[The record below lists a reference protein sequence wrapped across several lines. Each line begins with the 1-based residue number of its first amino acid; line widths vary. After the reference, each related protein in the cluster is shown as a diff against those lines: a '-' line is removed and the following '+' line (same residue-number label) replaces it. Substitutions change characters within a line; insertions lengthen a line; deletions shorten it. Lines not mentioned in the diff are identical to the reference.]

1 MQNKHTFYM
10 NLALNVAQASYCVR
24 KKVGALI
31 VNQDNVIAIGYNGT
45 ISGFP
50 NVCELE
56 DGSTRPDVLHAESNA
71 IAKCAKSSNNS
82 DGAAL
87 YVTLSPCFECAKII
101 IQSGIKEV
109 YYLEEYRILDG
120 LNLLRK
126 SKIYVQQIIL

>member
-1 MQNKHTFYM
+1 MR
-10 NLALNVAQASYCVR
+10 LALDVAEASYCVR

-31 VNQDNVIAIGYNGT
+31 VHGDNVIAIGYNGT

-56 DGSTRPDVLHAESNA
+56 DGTTRPDVLHAESNA
-71 IAKCAKSSNNS
+71 IAKCAKSSNSSN
-82 DGAAL
+82 GAAL

-109 YYLEEYRILDG
+109 YYKEEYRNLDG
-120 LNLLRK
+120 LNLLK
-126 SKIYVQQIIL
+126 QSKIYVQQIIL

>member
-1 MQNKHTFYM
+1 MK
-10 NLALNVAQASYCVR
+10 LAQNVAQASYCTR
-24 KKVGALI
+24 NKVGALI
-31 VNQDNVIAIGYNGT
+31 VNNDNVVAIGYNGT

-56 DGSTRPDVLHAESNA
+56 DGSTNPEVLHAESNT
-71 IAKCAKSSNNS
+71 IAKCAKSSNSSN
-82 DGAAL
+82 GAAL

-120 LNLLRK
+120 LNLLLK
-126 SKIYVQQIIL
+126 AKIHVEQIIP

>member
-1 MQNKHTFYM
+1 MK
-10 NLALNVAQASYCVR
+10 LALNVAQVSYCTR
-24 KKVGALI
+24 NKVGALI
-31 VNQDNVIAIGYNGT
+31 VNNDNVVAIGYNGT

-56 DGSTRPDVLHAESNA
+56 DGSTNPEVLHAESNA
-71 IAKCAKSSNNS
+71 IAKCAKSSNSSN
-82 DGAAL
+82 GAAL

-120 LNLLRK
+120 LNLLLK
-126 SKIYVQQIIL
+126 AKIHVEQIIP

>member
-1 MQNKHTFYM
+1 MK
-10 NLALNVAQASYCVR
+10 LALDVAEASYCVR

-31 VNQDNVIAIGYNGT
+31 VHGDNVIAIGYNGT

-56 DGSTRPDVLHAESNA
+56 DGTTRPDVLHAESNA
-71 IAKCAKSSNNS
+71 IAKCAKSSNSSN
-82 DGAAL
+82 GAAL

-109 YYLEEYRILDG
+109 YYKEEYRNLDG
-120 LNLLRK
+120 LNLLK
-126 SKIYVQQIIL
+126 QSNIYVQQVIL

>member
-1 MQNKHTFYM
+1 M

>member
-1 MQNKHTFYM
+1 MK
-10 NLALNVAQASYCVR
+10 LALDVAEASYCVR

-31 VNQDNVIAIGYNGT
+31 VHGDNVIAIGYNGT

-56 DGSTRPDVLHAESNA
+56 DGTTRPDVLHAESNA
-71 IAKCAKSSNNS
+71 IAKCAKSSNSSN
-82 DGAAL
+82 GAAL

-109 YYLEEYRILDG
+109 YYTEEYRNLDG
-120 LNLLRK
+120 LNLLK
-126 SKIYVQQIIL
+126 QSNIYVQQVIL

>member
-1 MQNKHTFYM
+1 M

-50 NVCELE
+50 NMCELE

>member
-1 MQNKHTFYM
+1 M

-45 ISGFP
+45 ISGFH

-82 DGAAL
+82 DGASL

-101 IQSGIKEV
+101 IQSGIKKV

>member
-1 MQNKHTFYM
+1 M

-82 DGAAL
+82 DGASL

-101 IQSGIKEV
+101 IQSGIKKV

>member
-1 MQNKHTFYM
+1 MQNKHKFYIK
-10 NLALNVAQASYCVR
+10 LALNVAQASYCTR
-24 KKVGALI
+24 NKVGALI
-31 VNQDNVIAIGYNGT
+31 VNNDNVVAIGYNGT

-56 DGSTRPDVLHAESNA
+56 DGSTNPEVLHAESNA
-71 IAKCAKSSNNS
+71 IAKCAKSSNSSN
-82 DGAAL
+82 GAAL

-120 LNLLRK
+120 LNLLLK
-126 SKIYVQQIIL
+126 AKIHVEQIIP

>member
-1 MQNKHTFYM
+1 MR
-10 NLALNVAQASYCVR
+10 LALDVAEASYCVR

-31 VNQDNVIAIGYNGT
+31 VHGDNVIAIGYNGT

-56 DGSTRPDVLHAESNA
+56 DGTTRPDVLHAESNA
-71 IAKCAKSSNNS
+71 IAKCAKSSNSSN
-82 DGAAL
+82 GAAL

-109 YYLEEYRILDG
+109 YYNEEYRNLDG
-120 LNLLRK
+120 LNLLK
-126 SKIYVQQIIL
+126 QSKIYVQQIIL

>member
-1 MQNKHTFYM
+1 M

-101 IQSGIKEV
+101 IQSGIKKV

>member
-1 MQNKHTFYM
+1 MK
-10 NLALNVAQASYCVR
+10 LAQNVAQASYCTR
-24 KKVGALI
+24 NKVGALI
-31 VNQDNVIAIGYNGT
+31 VNNDNVVAIGYNGT

-56 DGSTRPDVLHAESNA
+56 DGSTNPEVLHAESNA
-71 IAKCAKSSNNS
+71 IAKCAKSSNSSN
-82 DGAAL
+82 GAAL

-120 LNLLRK
+120 LNLLLK
-126 SKIYVQQIIL
+126 AKIHVEQIIP

>member
-1 MQNKHTFYM
+1 MK
-10 NLALNVAQASYCVR
+10 LALNVAQASYCTR
-24 KKVGALI
+24 NKVGALI
-31 VNQDNVIAIGYNGT
+31 VNNDNVVAIGYNGT

-56 DGSTRPDVLHAESNA
+56 DGSTNPEVLHAESNA
-71 IAKCAKSSNNS
+71 IAKCAKSSNSSN
-82 DGAAL
+82 GAAL

-120 LNLLRK
+120 INLLLK
-126 SKIYVQQIIL
+126 AKIHVEQIIP